1 MLQRARPLEKRPSKS
16 SKAKQNNDLEGKVSH
31 NSFDTKIQQIDGFQ
45 NFKITWSEFT
55 NSEKQI
61 KKLKTKPEFLENY
74 DQDKWHKF
82 EYYTK
87 RVETTIL
94 ENSEAARFSNKN
106 FATKNSKFIEN
117 SIKEMLAT
125 DNFRTESSS
134 ESY

>member
-1 MLQRARPLEKRPSKS
+1 ME
-16 SKAKQNNDLEGKVSH
+16 SKATGEKTIQKFKSKTKQNDLEGKVSH

-45 NFKITWSEFT
+45 NFKNTWLEFT

-74 DQDKWHKF
+74 DQDKWYKF
-82 EYYTK
+82 ENYTK
-87 RVETTIL
+87 RIETTIL
-94 ENSEAARFSNKN
+94 ENPEAARFSNKN

-117 SIKEMLAT
+117 SIKEMLET